1 MIVLGCG
8 DSSFQNIVHF
18 ILSNY
23 VDFPANI
30 SAKNLLSNILL
41 LVITVLKNIYINSCN
56 INLIYFQHCY
66 FRRTKKPIVFQQKS
80 SELNYF
86 HFIIILSSLD
96 ISKLCRHR
104 LYMRGTNVPPP
115 PQISKYSSEI
125 FVPNSMTPWSISYF
139 IIKNFLHKEAEKL
152 VI

>member
-1 MIVLGCG
+1 MSRIQKQDFSWKPFYFGKSQINNAETQEHFRSRLKIVQFVKSKNCDGIMIVLGCG

-18 ILSNY
+18 ILSND

-66 FRRTKKPIVFQQKS
+66 FRGPKKAIVF
-80 SELNYF
+80 
-86 HFIIILSSLD
+86 
-96 ISKLCRHR
+96 
-104 LYMRGTNVPPP
+104 
-115 PQISKYSSEI
+115 
-125 FVPNSMTPWSISYF
+125 
-139 IIKNFLHKEAEKL
+139 
-152 VI
+152 